1 MDNGEMITPTWM
13 VSRIPSIVLAP
24 LMSSIVV
31 LSAPGNIGA
40 ESSFFRQPIVVD
52 YAEDRTFCRTL
63 IREHTDPDDNFR
75 LHYHLV
81 PPPGVTDENSL
92 FDYDQ
97 PPGEKDPQRYRR
109 GRFDFD
115 NDGIIDFVYGVT
127 ESTRS
132 FSGDRYFIFINTPQ
146 PGADLPEEEQPPY
159 EPWPDG
165 FGLEW
170 LITQSRYVFPDMW
183 GDCRSYSKYCGRD
196 NLNHDAYTLRHQK
209 SKNPTRYK
217 FEELY
222 SRPFRLRDV
231 TYLLLVPNHARDLGA
246 LLRPKPNKAVEEA
259 CVFRRKPAPK

>member
-1 MDNGEMITPTWM
+1 MILDGQMITPTWM
-13 VSRIPSIVLAP
+13 VSRIPSIVLVP

-31 LSAPGNIGA
+31 LFAPGNVGA

-97 PPGEKDPQRYRR
+97 PPGRKDPVRYIR

-115 NDGIIDFVYGVT
+115 NDGAIDLVYAVSKYFNILGD
-127 ESTRS
+127 
-132 FSGDRYFIFINTPQ
+132 DRYFIFPNTPK
-146 PGADLPEEEQPPY
+146 PGADLPEEDQPSY

-165 FGLEW
+165 FDLEW

-183 GDCRSYSKYCGRD
+183 GDT
-196 NLNHDAYTLRHQK
+196 YTLRHQK
-209 SKNPTRYK
+209 SKHPISIS
-217 FEELY
+217 FEDFH
-222 SRPFRLRDV
+222 SRLFRLRGV
-231 TYLLLVPNHARDLGA
+231 TYLLLMPNDGKQLGT

-259 CVFRRKPAPK
+259 CVFRRKGHS